1 TPPWSVWQRLEGVL
15 DAAATTIIGR
25 GSHRS
30 GVLEILGA
38 MEDPTVFQEPHTHT
52 RLLLGLVLRY
62 SEHPIEAAGSSN
74 DGLVLLGLP
83 DDIEQ
88 PSHHGN
94 NIEGDDQPVDAPVT
108 SRLAALCG
116 QQGHQHQ
123 EEEQQRAERQF
134 DVRVKDAWRYH
145 PYNNAAAH
153 S

>member
-1 TPPWSVWQRLEGVL
+1 VL
-15 DAAATTIIGR
+15 NAAATAIIGR

-30 GVLEILGA
+30 GVLKILGA
-38 MEDPTVFQEPHTHT
+38 MEDPAVFQEPHTHT

-62 SEHPIEAAGSSN
+62 GEHPIEVSGPCN
-74 DGLVLLGLP
+74 DSVIPLGLP

-88 PSHHGN
+88 PSHHGD

-134 DVRVKDAWRYH
+134 DV
-145 PYNNAAAH
+145 
-153 S
+153 